1 MRNQGFTAFMR
12 RRSFL
17 ITGGMA
23 LVAILAAFIIGGVL
37 ILLMGINPIEAYG
50 HFFYGVFGNVY
61 TFGETMNKFTPLL
74 CCAMSFS
81 IAMKSGFFN
90 MGSEGQFLAGGLCS
104 AIVAINMPDA
114 PAFVIVMLSILAGMA
129 GGAVLSS
136 IAGILRIAFGANEL
150 LSSMMLNYIMQ
161 YVIIL
166 LVSGVLRNPNSNMEQ
181 TVPVPEAGR
190 LPIILGGSHLHAGIF
205 VVLAALL
212 AVWFLQQRTVPGFE
226 MRLSGI
232 NANAARYAGVRE
244 RRSLVIVI
252 ILTGALAGLGGS
264 LELLGNQYKM
274 IEGFSNSYGF
284 DGIGIAVMGQHHPV
298 GMVLSTLLFSAFRTG
313 TASMQRGISVPTPI
327 LFVLQGV
334 IIIAVITSNYFVGRI
349 KNAVFEGRA

>member
-12 RRSFL
+12 KRSFL

-114 PAFVIVMLSILAGMA
+114 PAFVIVLLSIFAGMA

-136 IAGILRIAFGANEL
+136 IAGILKIAFGAN
-150 LSSMMLNYIMQ
+150 
-161 YVIIL
+161 
-166 LVSGVLRNPNSNMEQ
+166 
-181 TVPVPEAGR
+181 
-190 LPIILGGSHLHAGIF
+190 
-205 VVLAALL
+205 
-212 AVWFLQQRTVPGFE
+212 
-226 MRLSGI
+226 
-232 NANAARYAGVRE
+232 
-244 RRSLVIVI
+244 
-252 ILTGALAGLGGS
+252 
-264 LELLGNQYKM
+264 
-274 IEGFSNSYGF
+274 
-284 DGIGIAVMGQHHPV
+284 
-298 GMVLSTLLFSAFRTG
+298 
-313 TASMQRGISVPTPI
+313 
-327 LFVLQGV
+327 
-334 IIIAVITSNYFVGRI
+334 
-349 KNAVFEGRA
+349 